1 MRKVNKSQI
10 ADLSCDEQAEW
21 PLSSEKVNSQLD
33 ALRQK
38 MANGGTISSEDIT
51 GLYGDTRV
59 RELLRRDFSNRC
71 AYCESHLD
79 FATSYPPVE
88 HYRPKAGYK
97 DGNSS
102 TLKRP
107 GYWWLAYEWDN
118 LLLSCQVC
126 NSQKGNHFPLADE
139 SKRNIRGQDITQED
153 PLILN
158 PIVDDP
164 KEHIGFKCEYAV
176 PKSDSIKGETT
187 IKLCDLNR
195 DELVNNRRDAW
206 IEFND
211 YDLKLSQ
218 LYKVLESM
226 PDDSNIL
233 KDVVNLLEKRRQ
245 MLVELAFTSM
255 FDNQVE

>member
-51 GLYGDTRV
+51 GLY
-59 RELLRRDFSNRC
+59 
-71 AYCESHLD
+71 
-79 FATSYPPVE
+79 
-88 HYRPKAGYK
+88 
-97 DGNSS
+97 
-102 TLKRP
+102 
-107 GYWWLAYEWDN
+107 
-118 LLLSCQVC
+118 
-126 NSQKGNHFPLADE
+126 
-139 SKRNIRGQDITQED
+139 
-153 PLILN
+153 LILN